1 MGLRGTT
8 QIAMQSP
15 SWCAPDCQETA
26 TATECCVATGGKLGL
41 ATGTEAEIPAASR
54 TEASRYSMRA
64 RGLAAS
70 QTSASRPIADLLH
83 LPAKPRHV
91 LSITSAPAFFCRY
104 CFLSLI
110 FLSLFITLPSMSCTR
125 RSRRFIDIS
134 LLVVVLVFVLFCF
147 FVLFFIIPGV
157 RLFAFPDFEMHFLW
171 AVVKCFISG
180 R

>member
-1 MGLRGTT
+1 M

-26 TATECCVATGGKLGL
+26 AATECCVATGGKLGL

-91 LSITSAPAFFCRY
+91 LSFTSAPAS
-104 CFLSLI
+104 FLSLL
-110 FLSLFITLPSMSCTR
+110 FLVSYFSFSFYHPPLHVVYKTLKTFHRHIAFGCCFS
-125 RSRRFIDIS
+125 
-134 LLVVVLVFVLFCF
+134 FC
-147 FVLFFIIPGV
+147 FVLFFCFV
-157 RLFAFPDFEMHFLW
+157 FL
-171 AVVKCFISG
+171 
-180 R
+180 